1 MDEVTLL
8 KALVHIIGLILSITI
23 IVTSRSFRDEKR
35 EAFLVLGAV
44 ALLVYFLV
52 VPEYLNMVV
61 FGGNNGRN

>member
-8 KALVHIIGLILSITI
+8 KVLVHIIGLILSITI

-35 EAFLVLGAV
+35 EVFLVLGAV